1 MIILNASQAELITG
15 MPKRLMEHCIKKYSM
30 FPDVVAMPGA
40 GKHRYYSERDVH
52 IMKIAKRLLDM
63 GYKLEKISAIVSV

>member
-1 MIILNASQAELITG
+1 M
-15 MPKRLMEHCIKKYSM
+15 KKYSM
-30 FPDVVAMPGA
+30 FPDVVATPGA